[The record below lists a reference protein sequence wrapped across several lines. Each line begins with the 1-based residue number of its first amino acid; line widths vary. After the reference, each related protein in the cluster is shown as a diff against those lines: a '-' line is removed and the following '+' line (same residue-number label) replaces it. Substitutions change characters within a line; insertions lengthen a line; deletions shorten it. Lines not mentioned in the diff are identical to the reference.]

1 MGINIGPQIAET
13 KANQHFFLGVHGIIV
28 VADQM
33 LRLIAWNP
41 NIKIAIFRFG
51 GRTVQCRDG
60 ARKEA
65 VAFFRVHVAD
75 AAEIVQTV
83 NLQGKVRRRGR

>member
-33 LRLIAWNP
+33 LRLIA
-41 NIKIAIFRFG
+41 
-51 GRTVQCRDG
+51 
-60 ARKEA
+60 
-65 VAFFRVHVAD
+65 
-75 AAEIVQTV
+75 
-83 NLQGKVRRRGR
+83 